1 LGFSG
6 YIYFQFAEMKIF
18 ITSLGTR
25 GDIEPFLSLGNI
37 LGQRG
42 HDIVYCFPVQFRNY
56 VDDNHT
62 FYPITEEFLKLI
74 DSREGSVFMGKANF
88 LKKAK
93 ALFTL
98 YRKGKIVN
106 ETIANEHLKA
116 LNIEKPDLIIQHPK
130 CGMPYIWSIMKHV
143 DIITYCPVP
152 FVLHP
157 VNDHPHIGFPYV
169 ENKFYIK
176 LTYALSKYALVKQIN
191 DTKSHADFSNKISKR
206 DIRQKSIGSKFI
218 YAVSPQIFK
227 RPDYWPDPIQVFGHH
242 KRNLSSEYKPS
253 EEVTDFLD
261 HYDKVLFL
269 SFGSM
274 INDDPEK
281 ISEVF
286 YKTIEELNLPC
297 IVNMSSGGL
306 VKHHDFAEKRNFL
319 FVTDIPYDW
328 LFKRIYAVI
337 HHGGSGTTHMGIKHG
352 LPTLIIPHILDQF
365 MWNRLIF
372 KKGFG
377 PKGISINKV
386 NVKKLKPLIKN
397 LFFNGDY
404 KITVENTA
412 ENMLKN
418 RLESKLVD
426 FIES

>member
-1 LGFSG
+1 
-6 YIYFQFAEMKIF
+6 
-18 ITSLGTR
+18 
-25 GDIEPFLSLGNI
+25 
-37 LGQRG
+37 
-42 HDIVYCFPVQFRNY
+42 
-56 VDDNHT
+56 
-62 FYPITEEFLKLI
+62 
-74 DSREGSVFMGKANF
+74 
-88 LKKAK
+88 
-93 ALFTL
+93 
-98 YRKGKIVN
+98 
-106 ETIANEHLKA
+106 
-116 LNIEKPDLIIQHPK
+116 
-130 CGMPYIWSIMKHV
+130 
-143 DIITYCPVP
+143 
-152 FVLHP
+152 
-157 VNDHPHIGFPYV
+157 
-169 ENKFYIK
+169 
-176 LTYALSKYALVKQIN
+176 
-191 DTKSHADFSNKISKR
+191 
-206 DIRQKSIGSKFI
+206 
-218 YAVSPQIFK
+218 
-227 RPDYWPDPIQVFGHH
+227 
-242 KRNLSSEYKPS
+242 
-253 EEVTDFLD
+253 
-261 HYDKVLFL
+261 
-269 SFGSM
+269 
-274 INDDPEK
+274 
-281 ISEVF
+281 
-286 YKTIEELNLPC
+286 
-297 IVNMSSGGL
+297 MSSGGL